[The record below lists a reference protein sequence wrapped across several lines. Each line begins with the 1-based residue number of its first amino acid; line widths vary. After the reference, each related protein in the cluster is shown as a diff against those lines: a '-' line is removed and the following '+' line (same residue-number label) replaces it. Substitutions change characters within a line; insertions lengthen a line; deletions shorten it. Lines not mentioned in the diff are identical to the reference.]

1 VHKIRERLINLALAF
16 ACLALTVAGEGPM
29 LHDPLFPLHALSVDT
44 AFDFGGWTLEA
55 LASKV
60 AYGLLAP
67 QRFMDDTT
75 RSRFVLYYLDRVSE
89 AQELTETMDAPYTD
103 PTVTGPVAAS
113 ATQQQALADLRREIA
128 TRAPLAEAILGEQV
142 SQVLDDDAFGLLDQL
157 FPPVSGTVTPLP
169 YVLNISRRD
178 HIEKIYQEELE
189 VGLTA
194 AQQETLESEIEAAL
208 PEFSA
213 YVAPIGGLS
222 AYPSMLLE
230 NPSIDWLADVMA
242 HEWTHHYLLSAP
254 LGWDYSDS
262 GEARTINETTASLMG
277 EWAGQEVVRRFYAP
291 LFAREKPLPDPL
303 TRDVEAETPRF
314 DYRAEMHRTRVMV
327 DLLLSVGKVE
337 EAEWYMEM
345 QPRTFLL
352 NGYSLRRLNQ
362 AYFAFH
368 GAFASRAGA
377 SGSDPV
383 GPMVRRLWAFSAS
396 PHDFI
401 LQVSRTTTLAELR
414 ATLGESAN

>member
-1 VHKIRERLINLALAF
+1 MTKIRERLATLALVF
-16 ACLALTVAGEGPM
+16 ACLALTLAGEGPM
-29 LHDPLFPLHALSVDT
+29 LHDPDFHLHALSVDT

-55 LASKV
+55 LASKA

-75 RSRFVLYYLDRVSE
+75 RSKFVLRYLDKVSE
-89 AQELTETMDAPYTD
+89 AQELTETIDARYTD
-103 PTVTGPVAAS
+103 FTVTDPAAAS
-113 ATQQQALADLRREIA
+113 AAQQQALSDLRREIA
-128 TRAPLAEAILGEQV
+128 ACAPLAEAILGEQV
-142 SQVLDDDAFGLLDQL
+142 SQVLGDDVFGLLDQL

-169 YVLNISRRD
+169 YVLNISPRD
-178 HIEKIYQEELE
+178 HIDKIYQEELE

-194 AQQETLESEIEAAL
+194 AQQEALESEIEEAL
-208 PEFSA
+208 PKLSA

-254 LGWDYSDS
+254 LGWDYSNS
-262 GEARTINETTASLMG
+262 SEARTINETTASLMG

-291 LFAREKPLPDPL
+291 LLEREKPLPDPL
-303 TRDVEAETPRF
+303 TRDVEEETPHF
-314 DYRAEMHRTRVMV
+314 DYRGEMYRTRVAV
-327 DLLLSVGKVE
+327 DLLLMVGKVE

-345 QPRTFLL
+345 QRRTFIL

-362 AYFAFH
+362 AYFSFH
-368 GAFASRAGA
+368 GAYANRAGA

-383 GPMVRRLWAFSAS
+383 GPAVRRLWALSAS
-396 PHDFI
+396 PRDFVR
-401 LQVSRTTTLAELR
+401 QVSRTTTLTELR
-414 ATLGESAN
+414 AMLGE